1 MALKIAGLVLV
12 FDPYADEAFDLP
24 KALFSHAVEWLTLGL
39 LVAAVAR
46 YGMPRVGWSAVKIAL
61 VAVLATTALAAATA
75 EVPYLALFGDRSRY
89 LGLFHVA
96 DMVVLAVAVAAA
108 VRSHADWAIVAAGV
122 CVGLVGSAAYAMIQI
137 AGADPFKWGDLVPH
151 STFGNTG
158 YFAEFLLVV
167 VACGGA
173 IAATAFRR
181 TWVLALGAVVVTV
194 PAAALL
200 LILAAR
206 SALLGLAAAAL
217 CLAVVLARG
226 GISRRGAVRAAFA
239 LAAIALPLTAV
250 LVDTPL
256 GRRTVDTVRGS
267 GLVDRAPVY
276 RVAFE
281 ATVARPL
288 LGWGPDNVG
297 VFTPGFQ
304 RAEDERAGL
313 NYSNNAAHSWVLQA
327 SSTTGLLGLLALVGL
342 VATTVAAL
350 WRALDR
356 ERIVAAALLSGY
368 VAYLASTLTTVT
380 SVSHAWIGWVAIGG
394 AIALTDRR
402 GPGSTERPRL
412 WGGATWRWK
421 AFIPVGVLALALAG
435 AWTGQS
441 ALVASRA
448 LHEVRGALREP
459 QDPRGAL
466 QAAQQAVAADP
477 GRSAYWDALGFALFT
492 NGRYREASGAYDQA
506 TRRAPYDPLVWVN
519 LARSQAWQA
528 RRNEPGE
535 PRRLAFVA
543 LERAGRIAPNDSQVH
558 AAMSEVARELDDHDM
573 AFREG
578 VLAIQLAGTPF
589 YDRLLPDVAGLV
601 RDPVAAVQV
610 MTSIVIQRDGPLLR
624 LALARA
630 SRALGDW
637 YAVRV
642 HARRALELEPGDPN
656 IPPLL
661 DEASRH

>member
-46 YGMPRVGWSAVKIAL
+46 YGMPRVGWSAVKIAV

-122 CVGLVGSAAYAMIQI
+122 CVGLFGSVGYAAIQI

-158 YFAEFLLVV
+158 YFAEFLIVV
-167 VACGGA
+167 IASCGA
-173 IAATAFRR
+173 VIVTSLRR
-181 TWVLALGAVVVTV
+181 HWGLALGAAVVAA

-206 SALLGLAAAAL
+206 SALLGVASAAVGL
-217 CLAVVLARG
+217 LLVIGRQ
-226 GISRRGAVRAAFA
+226 GISRRRAALVA
-239 LAAIALPLTAV
+239 LALAVVALPLATV
-250 LVDTPL
+250 LIDTPL
-256 GRRTVDTVRGS
+256 GRRTIDTMRGS

-288 LGWGPDNVG
+288 VGWGPDSVG
-297 VFTPGFQ
+297 VFTPRFQ

-313 NYSNNAAHSWVLQA
+313 NYANNAAHSWVLQA
-327 SSTTGLLGLLALVGL
+327 SSTTGLLGLLALFILVG
-342 VATTVAAL
+342 ATVSAL

-356 ERIVAAALLSGY
+356 QRVVAVALLCGY
-368 VAYLASTLTTVT
+368 LAYLASMLTTVT
-380 SVSHAWIGWVAIGG
+380 SVSHAWIPWVATGG
-394 AIALTDRR
+394 AIALAD
-402 GPGSTERPRL
+402 GEPGRTVSPRL
-412 WGGATWRWK
+412 WGAATWRWK
-421 AFIPVGVLALALAG
+421 KLLSAGLLAIALAG
-435 AWTGQS
+435 SWTGLS
-441 ALVASRA
+441 ALAASRA

-459 QDPRGAL
+459 QDPRAAL
-466 QAAQQAVAADP
+466 QYAQQAVTADP
-477 GRSAYWDALGFALFT
+477 GRAAYWDALGFAFFT
-492 NGRYREASGAYDQA
+492 NGRYREASAAYDQA
-506 TRRAPYDPLVWVN
+506 TKRAPYDPLVWVN
-519 LARSQAWQA
+519 LAHSQAWQA
-528 RRNEPGE
+528 KRNEPGD
-535 PRRLAFVA
+535 PRGRAFIA
-543 LERAGRIAPNDSQVH
+543 LERAGRIAPNASQVH
-558 AAMSEVARELDDHDM
+558 AALSEVARDLDDSDM

-578 VLAIQLAGTPF
+578 VRAIQLAGTPF
-589 YDRLLPDVAGLV
+589 YDRLLPEVAGLV
-601 RDPVAAVQV
+601 RDPAAAVQV
-610 MTSIVIQRDGPLLR
+610 MTSLVVERDGPLLR

-637 YAVRV
+637 YGVRV

-656 IPPLL
+656 PAHLL
-661 DEASRH
+661 EEASRH